1 MLRKDIFRTSHYTL
15 NKIELV
21 REVRVATLARGRN
34 GDWTRAQDR
43 VNSVFTQIQYICW
56 QYGCKYQIDTKN

>member
-1 MLRKDIFRTSHYTL
+1 MLRKDIFRTSHYTS

-21 REVRVATLARGRN
+21 REVRVARGRN
-34 GDWTRAQDR
+34 GDWTRALGR
-43 VNSVFTQIQYICW
+43 VNSVFTQIQYIQW